1 MLEDKDKFYRFS
13 PLSSVILFTL
23 FSFLIHINS
32 NIFLFL
38 IHKLSN
44 WLSNSS
50 NTNQLHPKTVR
61 HIACNST
68 HPTRSK
74 TIKLDSTDLQH
85 IRSFNNQL
93 IQMCLLPD
101 LKSDLTSDCDPNPNI
116 EKTAYRD

>member
-1 MLEDKDKFYRFS
+1 MLEDEDHFYRFS
-13 PLSSVILFTL
+13 PLSFVILFTL

-44 WLSNSS
+44 WLSYSS
-50 NTNQLHPKTVR
+50 NTDHLHPKTVR
-61 HIACNST
+61 HIVCNLN

-74 TIKLDSTDLQH
+74 TIELNSTDLYTDVRY
-85 IRSFNNQL
+85 IISD
-93 IQMCLLPD
+93 I
-101 LKSDLTSDCDPNPNI
+101 KSDLTSDCDPNPNI